1 MIRQSLQKA
10 PIQEWERTKISRMVV
25 VLLLLLLMM
34 TMRTTMMRIGLL
46 SGGRGEAP
54 VPTMQQA
61 VALQQCL
68 SVAMVMMTTTI
79 IPKLTGKTVYTVWH
93 FCHKIISCLQNMAT
107 NT

>member
-1 MIRQSLQKA
+1 
-10 PIQEWERTKISRMVV
+10 MVV

-34 TMRTTMMRIGLL
+34 TMRTMMRIGLL
-46 SGGRGEAP
+46 SGGQGEAP

-61 VALQQCL
+61 VALQPCL
-68 SVAMVMMTTTI
+68 SVAIVMMTTTI